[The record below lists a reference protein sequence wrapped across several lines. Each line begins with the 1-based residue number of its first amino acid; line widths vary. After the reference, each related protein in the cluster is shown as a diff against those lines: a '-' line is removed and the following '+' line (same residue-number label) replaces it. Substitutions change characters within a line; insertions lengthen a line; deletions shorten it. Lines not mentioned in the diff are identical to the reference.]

1 MWGSFIKLIFFG
13 NYFVGFLAIALSL
26 ETCVQL
32 RLPFNSAIY
41 YFLLFCGPV
50 MYYTYAYTG
59 VLQSSSTTNLRSQ
72 WYRQN
77 HTLVKYSQWTLFSLC
92 IILGSVMLVKDFQNL
107 LHLHW
112 QNWLIIAIILLSSV
126 LYYGLLPRSIFKLN
140 LRNTGWL
147 KAFVIGFVWAGCV
160 GLIPLVVLQI
170 ENSSYSVDLILLFGL
185 FIKNWMFCTV
195 NAMMFDFKDYA
206 DDSNKQLQ
214 TFVVRFGLGRTISF
228 IIIPLVVI
236 GMVSAVLF
244 MQYRHLGIP
253 SLLINLIPFLLLLIV
268 SYSMYR
274 KKSIFYYLIVIDGLV
289 LIKAVC
295 GILAMQFATSP

>member
-1 MWGSFIKLIFFG
+1 MGQRLIKLIFFG
-13 NYFVGFLAIALSL
+13 NYFVGILAIALSL

-32 RLPFNSAIY
+32 RLPFNSPIY
-41 YFLLFCGPV
+41 YILLFCSTV

-59 VLQSSSTTNLRSQ
+59 VLHSSSVANLRAE
-72 WYRQN
+72 WYRLN
-77 HTLVKYSQWTLFSLC
+77 RTFVRYSQGILFMMC
-92 IILGSVMLVKDFQNL
+92 TALVSFLLLKDFHNII
-107 LHLHW
+107 HLQW
-112 QNWLIIAIILLSSV
+112 QYWLIVAIILLSSL

-160 GLIPLVVLQI
+160 GLIPIVVLQI
-170 ENSSYSVDLILLFGL
+170 EKPPHSVDIILLMGL

-195 NAMMFDFKDYA
+195 NAIMFDFKDYA

-214 TFVVRFGLGRTISF
+214 TFVVRFGHSKTISF

-236 GMVSAVLF
+236 GMISAVLF
-244 MQYRHLGIP
+244 MQYRHLGIL
-253 SLLINLIPFLLLLIV
+253 SISINLIPFILLLIV

-274 KKSIFYYLIVIDGLV
+274 QKSILYYLIIIDGLV
-289 LIKAVC
+289 LIKAIC
-295 GILAMQFATSP
+295 GILAMQFTHT

>member
-13 NYFVGFLAIALSL
+13 NYFVGLLAIALSL

-41 YFLLFCGPV
+41 YLLLFCGPV
-50 MYYTYAYTG
+50 IYYTYAYTG
-59 VLQSSSTTNLRSQ
+59 VLQSSSATNLRSV

-77 HTLVKYSQWTLFSLC
+77 HTFVKYSQWTLLTLC
-92 IILGSVMLVKDFQNL
+92 IILGSVMLVKDFENL

-112 QNWLIIAIILLSSV
+112 QYWLIVAVIGLSSV
-126 LYYGLLPRSIFKLN
+126 LYYGLLPRSVFKLN

-160 GLIPLVVLQI
+160 GLIPIVVLQI
-170 ENSSYSVDLILLFGL
+170 ENTSYSVDLILLFGL

-228 IIIPLVVI
+228 IIIPLVII

-244 MQYRHLGIP
+244 MQYRRLGIL
-253 SLLINLIPFLLLLIV
+253 SVLINLIPFVLLLIV

-289 LIKAVC
+289 LIKAIC
-295 GILAMQFATSP
+295 GILAMQFIHT